1 MFNAIFR
8 FSLFLISAYSLAGD
22 IPPLASVEEFPAGI
36 GTTSDLSVQ
45 AFSHPLSGT
54 RGQDRRDFVV
64 GNSFF
69 QSVWVMTPA
78 STTLR
83 DGLGPSYNAVSC
95 TACHFKDGRGR
106 GLPESPGKVDI
117 SLLFR
122 LRVKNADG
130 SVSAHPHYGGQ
141 FQPQG
146 IDGVK
151 GEGEVY
157 VDYDNID
164 GRYADGES
172 YTLKRPRYTF
182 KNLNYGPMGSD
193 TIASPR
199 VGPQMIGLGL
209 IESIK
214 EEDILKKVDANDADG
229 DGISGRA
236 NWVYSV
242 VQNKKVLGRFGWKA
256 GKPSLLEQNA
266 AAFNGDI
273 GITSPLFAQEECT
286 VVQVD
291 CMAHMTTEDIS
302 MDLLEKVTS
311 YTQLLSVPKRRNF
324 DNANVVN
331 GRKVFFQI
339 NCQSCHTQ
347 SYTTSDDA
355 PFDVLR
361 GQQIYPYSDFLLHDM
376 GSELADD
383 EGDYKNEEEAMA
395 REWRTP
401 PLWGIGMIETVNG
414 HTRLLHDGRARS
426 IEEAIL
432 WHGGEAQKAKEK
444 FLKLSKKER
453 EQLVEF
459 LKSL

>member
-1 MFNAIFR
+1 MSKSFILG
-8 FSLFLISAYSLAGD
+8 SLFLMTLNVSAGD
-22 IPPLASVEEFPAGI
+22 VPALSPLEEFPGGS

-54 RGQDRRDFVV
+54 RGKDRREFVV

-69 QSVWVMTPA
+69 QSVWVMSPA
-78 STTLR
+78 STLLR
-83 DGLGPSYNAVSC
+83 DGLGPQYNAVSC
-95 TACHFKDGRGR
+95 SACHFKDGRGR
-106 GLPESPGKVDI
+106 GLPDSDGPVDI

-130 SVSAHPHYGGQ
+130 SVSEHPHYGGQ

-151 GEGEVY
+151 GEGQVY
-157 VDYDNID
+157 VNFEDIK
-164 GRYADGES
+164 GQYADGS
-172 YTLKRPRYTF
+172 PYILKKPNYTF
-182 KNLNYGPMGSD
+182 IQLHYGKLGD
-193 TIASPR
+193 DIIASPR

-209 IESIK
+209 IESIRA
-214 EEDILKKVDANDADG
+214 EDILMKVDEDDRNG

-236 NWVYSV
+236 NWVHSV
-242 VQNKKVLGRFGWKA
+242 VENKKVLGRFGWKA

-273 GITSPLFAQEECT
+273 GITSPLFPNEECT
-286 VVQVD
+286 IVQTD
-291 CMAHMTTEDIS
+291 CQSNMTSDDIS
-302 MDLLEKVTS
+302 MELLEKVTS
-311 YTQLLSVPKRRNF
+311 YTQLLAVPKRRHFNSS
-324 DNANVVN
+324 AVVA
-331 GRKVFFQI
+331 GRKVFHQI
-339 NCQSCHTQ
+339 SCQSCHTP
-347 SYTTSDDA
+347 SYKTSSDA

-361 GQQIYPYSDFLLHDM
+361 DQMIYPYSDFLLHDM
-376 GSELADD
+376 GDLLADD
-383 EGDYKNEEEAMA
+383 KGQYKNEEEAMA

-432 WHGGEAQKAKEK
+432 WHDGEAKGSKVK
-444 FLKLSKKER
+444 FLKLSKVDR
-453 EQLVEF
+453 ENLIEF